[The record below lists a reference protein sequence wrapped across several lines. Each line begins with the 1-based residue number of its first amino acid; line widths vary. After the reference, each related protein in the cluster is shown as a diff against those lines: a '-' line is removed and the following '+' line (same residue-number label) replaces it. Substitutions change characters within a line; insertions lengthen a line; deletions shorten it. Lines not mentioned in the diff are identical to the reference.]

1 MTRLTSLTDNDGE
14 PHCSQGGEVYSY
26 LSVDIYI
33 ERRAAL
39 CVWVTVHTSTSEIPF
54 TPHHRWLSRN
64 HWHVWNAFLI
74 AKQHCC
80 WSRTSHW
87 IFHTNS
93 SLVCPHSVGSLS
105 ADTASEDNDR
115 LKINVACSLANYHL
129 TTTSKVGG
137 ECSAKVSQKQQND
150 TVLSLAGM
158 PVFWIL

>member
-26 LSVDIYI
+26 LSRWIFTSKDGL
-33 ERRAAL
+33 L
-39 CVWVTVHTSTSEIPF
+39 CVCEWQFIHQLLKYHSHHSIGDYLAIIDMFEMHFWLPNNIAAEVGLHTEYFRRILRLFVLILSE
-54 TPHHRWLSRN
+54 
-64 HWHVWNAFLI
+64 A
-74 AKQHCC
+74 
-80 WSRTSHW
+80 
-87 IFHTNS
+87 
-93 SLVCPHSVGSLS
+93 S
-105 ADTASEDNDR
+105 ASASEDNDR

-137 ECSAKVSQKQQND
+137 ECSAKVSQNQQND